1 MSRRKKKRPF
11 NKRRDPIPRV
21 PRPALQDRAT
31 PQNAATSPTGFG
43 EGTKVDTRGADDA
56 PPLHY
61 AEVVDRPVLYDEAL
75 LDVCRTRWQ
84 LADWDR
90 LADID
95 PDNLLHH
102 PQRARI
108 ALLVAAAHW
117 QLGQTQQAQR
127 HMQRALDWGASRRQI
142 AQVLISG
149 IHHSLAC
156 AYMTVGELDDA
167 KRHDLESLRLGG
179 VPGDVELLAAA
190 RLQRATHGR

>member
-1 MSRRKKKRPF
+1 MSRRRKKRSISQRRGPVPYAPHAAPKHSTLS
-11 NKRRDPIPRV
+11 KRSKE
-21 PRPALQDRAT
+21 AAQDFCDATQTHTRAVGHT
-31 PQNAATSPTGFG
+31 SLAHDVDATHDLMP
-43 EGTKVDTRGADDA
+43 
-56 PPLHY
+56 
-61 AEVVDRPVLYDEAL
+61 YDETL
-75 LDVCRTRWQ
+75 LDACRTRWQ